1 MSSLPGRV
9 LVVDDNENNR
19 EILARRLARK
29 GYAVSMVDHARD
41 LLERI
46 RKDEIDLVLLDIEM
60 PEITGL
66 EALVAIRE
74 VYSAVRLP
82 VIMVTARHQS
92 DDIVKALELGANDY
106 VTKPVDFPVVLA
118 RVRTHMSHARARNAT
133 RSRRAAPTTDSGT
146 GTCATT

>member
-29 GYAVSMVDHARD
+29 GYAVSMADHARD
-41 LLERI
+41 LLGRI
-46 RKDEIDLVLLDIEM
+46 REEEIDLVLLDIEM
-60 PEITGL
+60 PDITGL

-118 RVRTHMSHARARNAT
+118 RVRTHMSHMRAEQ
-133 RSRRAAPTTDSGT
+133 APRVAS
-146 GTCATT
+146 A